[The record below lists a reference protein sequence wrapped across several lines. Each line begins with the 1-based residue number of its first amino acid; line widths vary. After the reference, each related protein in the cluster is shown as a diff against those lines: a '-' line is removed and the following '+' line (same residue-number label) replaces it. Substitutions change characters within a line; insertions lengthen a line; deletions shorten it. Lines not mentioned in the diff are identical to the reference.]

1 MTICRPLIHSIFQE
15 SCAEGLSILKSNF
28 KIRSFVN
35 NKKAQLREIYI
46 PVTSFSPAHFPKSD
60 AQETIVEEDSTQ
72 TSKKQISFRGIMSLL
87 KNTTPL
93 MSLK

>member
-46 PVTSFSPAHFPKSD
+46 PVTSDSPAHFTKSD
-60 AQETIVEEDSTQ
+60 VQETIVEEESIQ
-72 TSKKQISFRGIMSLL
+72 TPKKQISFRGIMSLL
-87 KNTTPL
+87 KNTMPL

>member
-1 MTICRPLIHSIFQE
+1 MQTPDTQYLSKKLCRRTV
-15 SCAEGLSILKSNF
+15 NF

-46 PVTSFSPAHFPKSD
+46 PVTSDSPAHFPKSD

>member
-1 MTICRPLIHSIFQE
+1 MTICRPLIHSIFQKNYV
-15 SCAEGLSILKSNF
+15 EGLSILKSNF

-35 NKKAQLREIYI
+35 NKKAQLREIHI
-46 PVTSFSPAHFPKSD
+46 PLTSDSPAHLPKSD

-87 KNTTPL
+87 KNTMPL